1 MAQTKLQL
9 YHEKKKFNHNMN
21 LLLYNFELSNFSI
34 GIIVYQHGIENRKK
48 STLEFICCLHLSENK

>member
-1 MAQTKLQL
+1 
-9 YHEKKKFNHNMN
+9 MN

-34 GIIVYQHGIENRKK
+34 GIIVYQHVIENRKK